1 MKYEGFILHTSY
13 FIFHSSLVPAQDQG
27 VTQSKD
33 RYHLIPRV
41 LCFVTAGDEVLL
53 LKGAPHK
60 KIWANQYNG
69 LGGHVERG
77 ETIYAAAA
85 REIDEES
92 GVPIANL
99 RLRGVVTIDTG
110 EAAGIAMFVFTAEAL
125 SRETRASAEGALEWV
140 RPADFASLKLV
151 EDLPMLLPFV
161 LQHPLDAPPFSAQ
174 YRYNANEQLII
185 AFDDL

>member
-1 MKYEGFILHTSY
+1 M
-13 FIFHSSLVPAQDQG
+13 PAQDQG
-27 VTQSKD
+27 LAHSKD

-60 KIWANQYNG
+60 KIWAGKYNG

-77 ETIYAAAA
+77 ETVHAAAV

-110 EAAGIAMFVFTAEAL
+110 QAAAGIGLFVFTAEAL
-125 SRETRASAEGALEWV
+125 SRETRASSEGTLEWV
-140 RPADFASLKLV
+140 RAADLPALNVV
-151 EDLPMLLPFV
+151 EDLPTLLPFV
-161 LQHPLDAPPFSAQ
+161 LGRPLHAPPFSAQ
-174 YRYNANEQLII
+174 YRYDDNQRLVIT
-185 AFDDL
+185 FDSE

>member
-1 MKYEGFILHTSY
+1 MNASSFILHTSS
-13 FIFHSSLVPAQDQG
+13 FPVPPQDQG
-27 VTQSKD
+27 ISQSKD

-53 LKGAPHK
+53 LKGAPNK

-77 ETIYAAAA
+77 ETVYAAAA
-85 REIDEES
+85 REIEEES

-110 EAAGIAMFVFTAEAL
+110 EAAGIGMFVFTAEAL
-125 SRETRASAEGALEWV
+125 SRETRASHEGALAWV

-151 EDLPMLLPFV
+151 EDLPTLLPFV
-161 LQHPLDAPPFSAQ
+161 LGLPPHAPPFSAQ
-174 YRYNANEQLII
+174 YRYDSNNRLII
-185 AFDDL
+185 QFH